1 MFKAEND
8 NSYLSSLI
16 LSTLVFFIF
25 NINVKS
31 QACIESE
38 SGCCDGYFWSYKN
51 NSCESC
57 RPGYNGINC
66 TTSCPYPSYGHQCQG
81 NCDCVEDNC
90 DVSTGCEPNITVC
103 SPGYFGINCTIS
115 CTYPL
120 YGQECK
126 GVCNCEEDI
135 CNVSTGCEL
144 NITACLPGY
153 IGTNCT
159 INCTYPFYGHGC
171 QGVCDCDEDM
181 CDVSTGCEPVTT
193 ETFTSRQSP
202 SNSLSETKQIL
213 LLLIKLV
220 GCIDIILSS
229 AYVFLCIH
237 GRKRQATETKFSS
250 HPQQSSGRSAA
261 YENIEGVSFLSSR

>member
-8 NSYLSSLI
+8 NSSLCSLI

-25 NINVKS
+25 NIDVKS
-31 QACIESE
+31 QACTESE

-57 RPGYNGINC
+57 RPGYIGINC
-66 TTSCPYPSYGHQCQG
+66 TTSCPYPTYGHGCQG
-81 NCDCVEDNC
+81 KCDCIEDKC

-115 CTYPL
+115 CTYPS
-120 YGQECK
+120 YGHRCQ
-126 GVCNCEEDI
+126 GVCACNEDM
-135 CNVSTGCEL
+135 CNVSTGCGQITTG
-144 NITACLPGY
+144 NIG
-153 IGTNCT
+153 INCT
-159 INCTYPFYGHGC
+159 INCTYPFYGHEC
-171 QGVCDCDEDM
+171 QGVCDCDEDT
-181 CDVSTGCEPVTT
+181 CDVSTGCEPLIT
-193 ETFTSRQSP
+193 ETSTSGQLL
-202 SNSLSETKQIL
+202 SNSFSEPKQIL

-237 GRKRQATETKFSS
+237 DRKRQATETKFSS

-261 YENIEGVSFLSSR
+261 YENIEVVSFLSSR